1 MDICVQTGT
10 VVYEFGFEQGYKM
23 IRDAGFTA
31 VDWNIDNDLSRTTLE
46 KATELKNLCIFEKPL
61 DEVLAYY
68 EPQLKEIRKNGL
80 KISQAHA
87 PFPAYLTGR
96 EDILDYTICVYCR
109 IIELCDA
116 VGCQNL
122 IIHGITPS
130 PGVTEAAEG
139 PEQIHALN
147 MKLYSSLIDTLKK
160 TNVTVC
166 LENLFRQ
173 APMHNFYEGHRS
185 DPHLAVEYIDTLNS
199 MAGKE
204 CFGLC
209 MDTGHL
215 NLLGKRFY
223 TSGPVLGKRI
233 KALHIHDNAGKHDS
247 HMAPYSGTILWHE
260 FVEELRKIGYDHDLS
275 FETFRQ
281 TKQATVGAELVPH
294 FLAHIYTLGDYF
306 RKKIS
311 E

>member
-1 MDICVQTGT
+1 MDICVQSGT
-10 VVYEFGFEQGYKM
+10 VVYEFGFEKGYKM
-23 IRDAGFTA
+23 IRDAGFDA
-31 VDWNIDNDLSRTTLE
+31 IDWNIDNELSRSTLE
-46 KATELKNLCIFEKPL
+46 RASELKNLCIFEKPL
-61 DEVLAYY
+61 EEVLAYY

-96 EDILDYTICVYCR
+96 EDILDYTIGVYCR

-116 VGCQNL
+116 VGCKNL
-122 IIHGITPS
+122 IIHGITPAT
-130 PGVTEAAEG
+130 GVTEPAEG
-139 PEQIHALN
+139 PENIHKLN
-147 MKLYSSLIDTLKK
+147 IKLYSSLIETLKK

-166 LENLFRQ
+166 LENLFRT
-173 APMHNFYEGHRS
+173 APARNFYEGCCS
-185 DPHLAVEYIDTLNS
+185 DPHLAVEYIDTLNG

-223 TSGPVLGKRI
+223 TYVPVLGKRI
-233 KALHIHDNAGKHDS
+233 KALHIHDNAGRHDS
-247 HMAPYSGTILWHE
+247 HMAPYSGTILWNE
-260 FVEELRKIGYDHDLS
+260 FLDEMKKLGYDHDLS
-275 FETFRQ
+275 FETFHQ
-281 TKQATVGAELVPH
+281 TMKSQVGEEMVPY
-294 FLAHIYTLGDYF
+294 FLSHIHTIGEYF
-306 RKKIS
+306 RKKIQ